1 VTTHPAITTDG
12 EKPSFSTSAVLMG
25 VVLAVA
31 AIAIAQSWNR
41 WFDPI
46 VDGGRDLYIAEQLGR
61 GAQLYRD
68 IRYQYP
74 PLAPYLLAGIGR
86 AIGSSLAAF
95 TAIGIAQSLATAAL
109 LFAGARRLAGRW
121 AAFTV
126 MLTFLSLNFTGA
138 TTFGSNYVIP
148 YSFAATMGMTFLLL
162 FFVCTL
168 FGEGGLWFRALAIA
182 AALAASWCKIEYV
195 VAVAITMAALAAT
208 RRMRVRDVVAFVALA
223 AVTVVVACMY
233 FGGTEWLS
241 EDVFAASLTRGATA
255 RRFFSIVAGTATW
268 PARIAD
274 VVMGGLSALILTWL
288 LRDRRLRWLAVL
300 VALAIGILM
309 PVNTFF
315 RAWGVLQWMALVWAM
330 ARARRDV
337 LLPLA
342 ALSIASTLRIP
353 LNVAPWWYGFV
364 LIVPVYLLIAYVL
377 FAFLPARGVYAR
389 NAAAVWVIVF
399 AAFAVRGLAD
409 QRLRFSVKQF
419 PVHTI
424 RGTYYDAN
432 SDRAAVLAEVMP
444 RLRGDTLSVFP
455 EGIGLDYLA
464 AARTPLTWYTF
475 IPPETADPQI
485 EDRIIRELERQ
496 PPRRVAFVRRSV
508 AEFGYRGFGVDYD
521 VRLAAWIR
529 SHYRVEQVWLRPE
542 FQLELLRRAEE

>member
-1 VTTHPAITTDG
+1 
-12 EKPSFSTSAVLMG
+12 
-25 VVLAVA
+25 
-31 AIAIAQSWNR
+31 
-41 WFDPI
+41 
-46 VDGGRDLYIAEQLGR
+46 
-61 GAQLYRD
+61 
-68 IRYQYP
+68 
-74 PLAPYLLAGIGR
+74 
-86 AIGSSLAAF
+86 
-95 TAIGIAQSLATAAL
+95 
-109 LFAGARRLAGRW
+109 
-121 AAFTV
+121 
-126 MLTFLSLNFTGA
+126 
-138 TTFGSNYVIP
+138 
-148 YSFAATMGMTFLLL
+148 MGMTFLLL

-223 AVTVVVACMY
+223 AVTVVVACTY
-233 FGGTEWLS
+233 FGGTEWLR

-300 VALAIGILM
+300 VALAIGTLM
-309 PVNTFF
+309 PVNMFF

-389 NAAAVWVIVF
+389 NAAAVWVLVF